1 MDFIDNSIGYAAGYF
16 GTISKTTDAG
26 LSWNLL
32 NSGSTEYLE
41 SIDFINPNLGFVCG
55 SNGQIL
61 KTTNAGATWN
71 PTVTNTNIYLHDIAF
86 FDSSNGFAIG
96 QNSTILKT
104 SNSGLTWD
112 SVYGVQYGANL
123 NAIKIITSQLVYAAG
138 DSGKVLFSND
148 GGLNWNIIPSNTNN
162 FIYGITAVDSSLY
175 FFGENGT
182 ILKFTSASIP
192 VELTSFN
199 AAVNDNKVNLS
210 WSTATELN
218 NSGFQIQRLKASKI
232 EVNENWQNI
241 GFVNG
246 IGTSTEAHTYS
257 FQDHE
262 ITSGKYQYRLKQID
276 FDGSFEY
283 SNIIAVEIGTPVEFI
298 LAQNF
303 PNPFNPG
310 TNISWQT
317 PVSGQQIL
325 KVYDVLGNEVAILID
340 EFKSAGSYQVEFNA
354 AKLSSG
360 VYFYKLQVGS
370 LTQTKKMQLIK

>member
-1 MDFIDNSIGYAAGYF
+1 
-16 GTISKTTDAG
+16 
-26 LSWNLL
+26 
-32 NSGSTEYLE
+32 
-41 SIDFINPNLGFVCG
+41 
-55 SNGQIL
+55 
-61 KTTNAGATWN
+61 
-71 PTVTNTNIYLHDIAF
+71 
-86 FDSSNGFAIG
+86 
-96 QNSTILKT
+96 
-104 SNSGLTWD
+104 
-112 SVYGVQYGANL
+112 
-123 NAIKIITSQLVYAAG
+123 
-138 DSGKVLFSND
+138 
-148 GGLNWNIIPSNTNN
+148 
-162 FIYGITAVDSSLY
+162 
-175 FFGENGT
+175 
-182 ILKFTSASIP
+182 
-192 VELTSFN
+192 
-199 AAVNDNKVNLS
+199 S
-210 WSTATELN
+210 WSTATEIN